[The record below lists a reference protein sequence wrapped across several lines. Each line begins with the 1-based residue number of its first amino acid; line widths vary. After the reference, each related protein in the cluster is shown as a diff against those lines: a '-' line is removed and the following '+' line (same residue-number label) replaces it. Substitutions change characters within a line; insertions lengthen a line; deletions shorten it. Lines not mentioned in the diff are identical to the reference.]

1 MRILKLLAAA
11 AFAVFA
17 ASCDGGDDANTIRI
31 GVAGPMTGPN
41 AAFGA
46 QLKNGVEQAVND
58 INAAGGILGKT
69 IELVPGDDVGEPRQG
84 VSVANQFSAEGIRFV
99 VGHFNSSVSLP
110 ASSIYAENGVLMI
123 TPGSTNP
130 NITDRGLWNVFRTC
144 GRDDQQ
150 GKVVGEYIAKN
161 FADKKLAIVHDKTT
175 YGKGLADETRKV
187 VNGLGVTE
195 VMYEGVNMG
204 ERDFSALVSKIKQAG
219 ADVVYWG
226 GVHTEGGGLLRQM
239 RDQGVQAQ
247 FISGDGIVTQEFAA
261 LAGDGVEG
269 TLMTFGPD
277 PQKRPEAAE
286 VVKKFEARNYRP
298 EAYTLYSYAAMQV
311 IRQAA
316 ESAKSLDPRKV
327 AEEIK
332 SGKSWKTVIGDL
344 SYDEKGDITRVDYV
358 MYTWKKQDDGSY
370 TYVENEPGA
379 Q

>member
-1 MRILKLLAAA
+1 MRIMKLLAAA
-11 AFAVFA
+11 ALAVFA

-31 GVAGPMTGPN
+31 GVAGPMTGPD

-58 INAAGGILGKT
+58 INEAGGILGKT
-69 IELVPGDDVGEPRQG
+69 IELVPGDDVGQPRQG

-99 VGHFNSSVSLP
+99 VGHFNSSVSQP

-150 GKVVGEYIAKN
+150 GKVVGEYIAKTLEG
-161 FADKKLAIVHDKTT
+161 KKLAIVHDKTT
-175 YGKGLADETRKV
+175 YGKGLADETKKV
-187 VNGLGVTE
+187 VNALGVTE
-195 VMYEGVNMG
+195 VMYEGVNKG

-219 ADVVYWG
+219 AEAVYWG

-239 RDQGVQAQ
+239 RDQGVDAQ

-286 VVKKFEARNYRP
+286 VVKKFEARNYKP
-298 EAYTLYSYAAMQV
+298 EAYTLYSYAAVQV

-327 AEEIK
+327 ADEIR
-332 SGKSWKTVIGDL
+332 SGKAWKTVIGDL

-358 MYTWKKQDDGSY
+358 MYTWTKQDDGSY
-370 TYVENEPGA
+370 TYVENEAGA
-379 Q
+379 E

>member
-1 MRILKLLAAA
+1 MRIVKLLAAA
-11 AFAVFA
+11 ALAVFA

-31 GVAGPMTGPN
+31 GVAGPMTGPD

-58 INAAGGILGKT
+58 INEAGGILGKT
-69 IELVPGDDVGEPRQG
+69 IELVPGDDVGQPRQG

-99 VGHFNSSVSLP
+99 VGHFNSSVSQP

-150 GKVVGEYIAKN
+150 GKVVGEYIASKL
-161 FADKKLAIVHDKTT
+161 AGKKLAIVHDKTT
-175 YGKGLADETRKV
+175 YGKGLADETKKV
-187 VNGLGVTE
+187 VNALGVTE
-195 VMYEGVNMG
+195 VMYEGVNKG

-219 ADVVYWG
+219 AEAVYWG

-239 RDQGVQAQ
+239 RDQGVDAQ

-286 VVKKFEARNYRP
+286 VVKKFEARNYKP
-298 EAYTLYSYAAMQV
+298 EAYTLYSYAAVQV

-316 ESAKSLDPRKV
+316 ESVKSLDPRKV
-327 AEEIK
+327 ADEIR
-332 SGKSWKTVIGDL
+332 SGKAWKTVIGDL

-358 MYTWKKQDDGSY
+358 MYTWTKQDDGSY
-370 TYVENEPGA
+370 TYVENEAGA
-379 Q
+379 E

>member
-11 AFAVFA
+11 ALAVFA

-150 GKVVGEYIAKN
+150 GKSSVNTSPRTSRIRSSQSFTTRRRMAK
-161 FADKKLAIVHDKTT
+161 AWLMRPGRSSTD
-175 YGKGLADETRKV
+175 
-187 VNGLGVTE
+187 
-195 VMYEGVNMG
+195 
-204 ERDFSALVSKIKQAG
+204 SA
-219 ADVVYWG
+219 
-226 GVHTEGGGLLRQM
+226 
-239 RDQGVQAQ
+239 
-247 FISGDGIVTQEFAA
+247 
-261 LAGDGVEG
+261 
-269 TLMTFGPD
+269 
-277 PQKRPEAAE
+277 
-286 VVKKFEARNYRP
+286 
-298 EAYTLYSYAAMQV
+298 
-311 IRQAA
+311 
-316 ESAKSLDPRKV
+316 
-327 AEEIK
+327 
-332 SGKSWKTVIGDL
+332 
-344 SYDEKGDITRVDYV
+344 
-358 MYTWKKQDDGSY
+358 
-370 TYVENEPGA
+370 
-379 Q
+379 

>member
-1 MRILKLLAAA
+1 
-11 AFAVFA
+11 
-17 ASCDGGDDANTIRI
+17 
-31 GVAGPMTGPN
+31 
-41 AAFGA
+41 
-46 QLKNGVEQAVND
+46 
-58 INAAGGILGKT
+58 
-69 IELVPGDDVGEPRQG
+69 
-84 VSVANQFSAEGIRFV
+84 
-99 VGHFNSSVSLP
+99 
-110 ASSIYAENGVLMI
+110 
-123 TPGSTNP
+123 
-130 NITDRGLWNVFRTC
+130 
-144 GRDDQQ
+144 
-150 GKVVGEYIAKN
+150 
-161 FADKKLAIVHDKTT
+161 
-175 YGKGLADETRKV
+175 
-187 VNGLGVTE
+187 
-195 VMYEGVNMG
+195 MYEGVNMG

-219 ADVVYWG
+219 ADAVYWG

-358 MYTWKKQDDGSY
+358 MYTWKKQNDGSY

>member
-1 MRILKLLAAA
+1 MRIMKLLAAA
-11 AFAVFA
+11 ALAVFA

-31 GVAGPMTGPN
+31 GVAGPMTGPD

-58 INAAGGILGKT
+58 INEAGGILGKT
-69 IELVPGDDVGEPRQG
+69 IELVPGDDVGQPRQG

-99 VGHFNSSVSLP
+99 VGHFNSSVSQP

-150 GKVVGEYIAKN
+150 GKVVGEYIASKL
-161 FADKKLAIVHDKTT
+161 AGKKLAIVHDKTT
-175 YGKGLADETRKV
+175 YGKGLADETKKV
-187 VNGLGVTE
+187 VNALGVTE
-195 VMYEGVNMG
+195 VMYEGVNKG

-219 ADVVYWG
+219 AEAVYWG

-239 RDQGVQAQ
+239 RDQGVDAQ

-286 VVKKFEARNYRP
+286 VVKKFEARNYKP
-298 EAYTLYSYAAMQV
+298 EAYTLYSYAAVQV

-327 AEEIK
+327 ADEIR
-332 SGKSWKTVIGDL
+332 SGKAWKTVIGDL

-358 MYTWKKQDDGSY
+358 MYTWTKQDDGSY
-370 TYVENEPGA
+370 TYVENEAGA
-379 Q
+379 E